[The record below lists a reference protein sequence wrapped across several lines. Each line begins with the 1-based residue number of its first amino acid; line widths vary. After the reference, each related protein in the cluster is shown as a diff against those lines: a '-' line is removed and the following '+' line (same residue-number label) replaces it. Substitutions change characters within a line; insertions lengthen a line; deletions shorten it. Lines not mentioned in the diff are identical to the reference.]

1 MEAGGRWKKGGGK
14 MANAEWPNG
23 RRHRGAGFLEN
34 RAARSPGRAPP
45 LQTTVNRCP
54 GDAPDV
60 QKTVDCGPGRAPTLQ
75 TTVNRSPGDAPDV
88 QKTVDC
94 GPGRAPRLQTTVN
107 RSPGDAPD
115 VQKTVDCG
123 PADARPACGGA
134 SGSHHQRRHFQ
145 AGGAD
150 ACTREGRM
158 QKNHLRA
165 HCPGLEGRF

>member
-60 QKTVDCGPGRAPTLQ
+60 QKTVDCGPGRAP
-75 TTVNRSPGDAPDV
+75 
-88 QKTVDC
+88 
-94 GPGRAPRLQTTVN
+94 RLQTTVN

-134 SGSHHQRRHFQ
+134 SGSHLQRRHFQ